1 MKKNVLIIILTLS
14 LFGCIS
20 GKNQMSEIVSKVYI
34 GMPISDFNKVVHKKR
49 LVVMRKDVTIYK
61 VERQVWY
68 DSDGSNA
75 DYKYF
80 YFVDNLLS
88 HLDEG
93 ERAVDY
99 RIQIDQR

>member
-1 MKKNVLIIILTLS
+1 MKKIILLTILS
-14 LFGCIS
+14 SLLFGCIS
-20 GKNQMSEIVSKVYI
+20 GKNQMQTIVSKIYL
-34 GMPISDFNKVVHKKR
+34 GMPLSEFNKIVGKKR
-49 LVVMRKDVTIYK
+49 LIVMRKDVTVYK

-68 DSDGSNA
+68 DTDGSNA
-75 DYKYF
+75 DFKYF

-99 RIQIDQR
+99 RIQIDNK

>member
-1 MKKNVLIIILTLS
+1 MKKIICLTFLS
-14 LFGCIS
+14 LLLQGCVS
-20 GKNQMSEIVSKVYI
+20 GKNQMQEIVSKVYI
-34 GMPISDFNKVVHKKR
+34 GMPLSEFNKIIPKKR
-49 LVVMRKDVTIYK
+49 LIIMRKDVTVYK

-75 DYKYF
+75 DFKYF

-99 RIQIDQR
+99 RIQIDKN